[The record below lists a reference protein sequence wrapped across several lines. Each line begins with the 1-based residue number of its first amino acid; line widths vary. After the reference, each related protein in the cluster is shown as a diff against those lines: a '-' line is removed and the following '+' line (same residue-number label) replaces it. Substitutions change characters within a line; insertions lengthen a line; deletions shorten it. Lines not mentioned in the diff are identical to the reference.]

1 MRSDSTHPTS
11 NSDLAPVWIPSEEQI
26 QRSHIAALMRELGLD
41 TYPEL
46 HRWSVEQWPEYWP
59 RMIQRVGIQFR
70 QPYTDL
76 VDFSQGI
83 TRPQWLI
90 NARLNIVDSC
100 FQAPGDAI
108 AIYYQ
113 PEGGALQTATYAEL
127 RRLTNRVANGL
138 VAAGLQP
145 GDAIAVILPMT
156 VEAVAIY
163 LGIIAAGC
171 VVISI
176 ADSFSANEI
185 AIRLKIAK
193 TKAIFT
199 QDLIQR
205 AGQQFSLYTKVMN
218 AQAPTAIVLPLTD
231 SLSVDLRQGDRSW
244 AKFLSSR
251 EEFEALPC
259 DPGAHTNILFS
270 SGTTGEPKAIPW
282 THITPI
288 KCAVDAYLHHD
299 IHPSDILTW
308 PTSLGWMMG
317 PWLIYA
323 SLINQAAI
331 GLYYGAPT
339 RRDFGQ
345 FIQNAKVTMLGL
357 VPSLVSTW
365 KTTACMEGLDWSAI
379 KAFSSTGE
387 CSNAQDMRYL
397 MALAGNKPVIEYCG
411 GTEIGGAYLTGTL
424 IQPCIPATFSTPAL
438 GVDLVILDPDNQPA
452 AKGEAFIIGPSIGL
466 STELLNRDHE
476 QVYFAGT
483 PSLAGRQKAEGRGQ
497 KVEDWL
503 LVIGHSSLVN
513 EGQSEAAD
521 NSKLKTQNSKLSN
534 SQLLTLNSQLSTP
547 FPLRRHGDQVER
559 LPNGYY
565 RAHGRVDDTMNLGGI
580 KVSSMD
586 IERVVSQVEGIAEAV
601 AIATTPPT
609 GGPSQLV
616 IYAVVTNSSPDTSSA
631 DKATLLKTLQA
642 AIKQQL
648 NPLFKIHDLVLIDAL
663 PRTASNKVMRR
674 VLRDRYHQHTHPL
687 SGVNL

>member
-11 NSDLAPVWIPSEEQI
+11 NSDLVPVWIPSEEQI

-46 HRWSVEQWPEYWP
+46 HRWSVEQWREYWP

-76 VDFSQGI
+76 VDFSQGV

-90 NARLNIVDSC
+90 NARLNIIDSC

-113 PEGGALQTATYAEL
+113 PEGGALQTVTYAEL

-138 VAAGLQP
+138 VAAGFQP

-193 TKAIFT
+193 TKAVFT

-218 AQAPTAIVLPLTD
+218 AQAPTAIVLPLMD
-231 SLSVDLRQGDRSW
+231 SLSVDLRQGDLSW
-244 AKFLSSR
+244 TKFLSSR
-251 EEFEALPC
+251 EEFDALPC
-259 DPGAHTNILFS
+259 DPGTPTNILFS

-282 THITPI
+282 THTTPI

-424 IQPCIPATFSTPAL
+424 VQPCIPATFSTPAL
-438 GVDLVILDPDNQPA
+438 GLDLVILDPENQPA
-452 AKGEAFIIGPSIGL
+452 TKGEAFLIGPSIGL

-483 PSLAGRQKAEGRGQ
+483 PSLNFQP
-497 KVEDWL
+497 
-503 LVIGHSSLVN
+503 
-513 EGQSEAAD
+513 
-521 NSKLKTQNSKLSN
+521 
-534 SQLLTLNSQLSTP
+534 STP

-586 IERVVSQVEGIAEAV
+586 IERVVSQVKGIAEAV